1 MYFAI
6 RRQLQISTDP
16 TPTQA
21 TAEGLWQFGLALHT
35 HNDKTIQ
42 TIAFQLPIP
51 EY

>member
-6 RRQLQISTDP
+6 RRQLQISTAP

-21 TAEGLWQFGLALHT
+21 AGEGLWQFGLTLHT

-42 TIAFQLPIP
+42 SIAYQLPIP
-51 EY
+51 QY